1 MSKQKP
7 TKTTQPKASRQAP
20 QAPTRQPAKPAPKVA
35 PKPKAALKPP
45 AKPPVKIKAAPKPA
59 APKPVAARPGGPRG
73 VPERPAPPA
82 PAADKNRKSAYSK
95 SELEHFRKIILEK
108 KKEILE
114 ELETLR
120 DSMMDATTGEY
131 ASESSMYSTHM
142 EQGTDAMEREKT
154 FLFAS
159 REGKFLN
166 YLEDALQRID
176 KGEYGKCSECG
187 KVIEKERLEAVPH
200 ARQCLRC
207 KMNLTK

>member
-1 MSKQKP
+1 MTTITGKRLMAKAKKVTSK
-7 TKTTQPKASRQAP
+7 KTT
-20 QAPTRQPAKPAPKVA
+20 
-35 PKPKAALKPP
+35 
-45 AKPPVKIKAAPKPA
+45 PA
-59 APKPVAARPGGPRG
+59 AVKKTAARPRPGTPAAAAKKGAAAAKA
-73 VPERPAPPA
+73 PAPPRS
-82 PAADKNRKSAYSK
+82 RKSSYSK
-95 SELEHFRKIILEK
+95 TELNYFRTIIMEK

-176 KGEYGKCSECG
+176 KGVYGKCSECG
-187 KVIEKERLEAVPH
+187 KLIEKERLEAVPH
-200 ARQCLRC
+200 ARQCLNC
-207 KMNLTK
+207 KMKLAK